1 MSSDELA
8 QVTLSKQLKVL
19 ESSRSTGKG
28 GPDFQWS
35 VVSGHQKELTGYGSE
50 PGVIAQ
56 SCSQTKDIRDPVT
69 VVSATG
75 EK

>member
-1 MSSDELA
+1 MECG
-8 QVTLSKQLKVL
+8 Q
-19 ESSRSTGKG
+19 R
-28 GPDFQWS
+28 
-35 VVSGHQKELTGYGSE
+35 HQKELTGYGSE

-56 SCSQTKDIRDPVT
+56 SCSQTKDIRDPVI